1 VPLLLETLDKMSG
14 PRQAEANGDM
24 AEEENNEQ
32 KTVTNEKPEK
42 KLSKEWVCPECKRRL
57 TLYLAPSAYP
67 TCANPEVHGS
77 KTVIMEPR

>member
-1 VPLLLETLDKMSG
+1 MSG

-57 TLYLAPSAYP
+57 TLYVAPSAYP

-77 KTVIMEPR
+77 KTVIIEPR